1 MSTKNKPIAKEK
13 SSTKVANFLETNNL
27 HKKDFAQMIGVTLSY
42 IYNLID
48 ETIPFSSRSTT
59 LERIAVV
66 MDILPEE
73 FDEYIIEQEP
83 QNYNENLE
91 FIKGKIKENR
101 LTTLDFVKMF
111 ERKNRL
117 HIVDIMRGAKPIPIS
132 YFDLKKLCTFLNI
145 NKEDVFKIWESRMSE
160 FLNAGGFNTKNNE
173 ELTKAMFDCAKNYLL
188 S

>member
-1 MSTKNKPIAKEK
+1 MSTKNKPIVRGK
-13 SSTKVANFLETNNL
+13 SSTKVASFLEKNNL

-73 FDEYIIEQEP
+73 FGEYIIEQEP

-91 FIKGKIKENR
+91 FIKSKIKENR

-117 HIVDIMRGAKPIPIS
+117 HIVDILRGSKPIPTS
-132 YFDLKKLCTFLNI
+132 YSDLKKLCTFLNI
-145 NKEDVFKIWESRMSE
+145 NKEEVFQIWESRMLE
-160 FLNAGGFNTKNNE
+160 FLNSGGFNTKNNE
-173 ELTKAMFDCAKNYLL
+173 ELTKIIFDCARNYLL
-188 S
+188 G